1 MDSAA
6 SFLKVAEKAK
16 SVLAKC
22 STKNGMYASAWPK
35 GYNMVFSR
43 DSMISLIGG
52 SSFDKAHEFKDQFRI
67 TLETLSKYQSESGQI
82 PNAVDKW
89 DSARHKQVT
98 FATIDS
104 TLWFL
109 LGLKAYRNVY
119 KDKKFFNE
127 QKETVKKAFY
137 WIRCMD
143 TGEDRLPEQLPTS
156 DWEDCFPHKYGH
168 TINTIA
174 LYYACLK
181 AYGKPSL
188 AKKVQDITSG
198 GGLGGQHIFD
208 YDLGYFLPWR
218 WKDHN
223 GIIEHENWFDSFGN
237 MLAICSGLANKNQAE
252 SIMNFI
258 DKKRI
263 NRPFPVRVIYPPIE
277 KDDKEWHYYF
287 SKSGAG
293 KPNSYLN
300 GGIWP
305 YIGGFYVAGLVKMG
319 KIRKAEQEMKKLVLA
334 NKLGRFGEWEFNEWI
349 SPETKKAKGSPLQA
363 WSAGAFIFAY
373 ASLIDKSL
381 PLFG

>member
-89 DSARHKQVT
+89 DSARHNQVT

-258 DKKRI
+258 DKKSFECI
-263 NRPFPVRVIYPPIE
+263 
-277 KDDKEWHYYF
+277 
-287 SKSGAG
+287 
-293 KPNSYLN
+293 
-300 GGIWP
+300 
-305 YIGGFYVAGLVKMG
+305 
-319 KIRKAEQEMKKLVLA
+319 
-334 NKLGRFGEWEFNEWI
+334 
-349 SPETKKAKGSPLQA
+349 
-363 WSAGAFIFAY
+363 
-373 ASLIDKSL
+373 
-381 PLFG
+381 